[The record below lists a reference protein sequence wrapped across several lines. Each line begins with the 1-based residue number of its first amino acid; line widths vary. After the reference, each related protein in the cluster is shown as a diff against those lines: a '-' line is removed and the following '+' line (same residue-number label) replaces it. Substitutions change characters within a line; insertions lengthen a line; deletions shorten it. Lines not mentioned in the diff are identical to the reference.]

1 LRGSG
6 SVVKCRASAYWSDL
20 ERSFPAKSGQSIG
33 QRLASR
39 TTGLEVQLPQ
49 ADGHSKVRVLQ
60 SGRSSTRQ
68 ALMADAEAAS
78 AAWPGARLLRVDG
91 LGHRRL
97 LSDPQVV
104 AAVTGFVAESAE
116 PVGTNGEL
124 VSIAA

>member
-1 LRGSG
+1 
-6 SVVKCRASAYWSDL
+6 
-20 ERSFPAKSGQSIG
+20 
-33 QRLASR
+33 
-39 TTGLEVQLPQ
+39 
-49 ADGHSKVRVLQ
+49 
-60 SGRSSTRQ
+60 
-68 ALMADAEAAS
+68 MADAEAAS

-104 AAVTGFVAESAE
+104 AAVTGFVAEPAE